1 MQRQLKEQIERLRL
15 DDKVVVPGRIP
26 HERMPGIYALV
37 DVLVYP
43 RHSARVTEMITP
55 LKPME
60 AMAMG
65 RAVVASDVGG
75 HKELIHHGE
84 TGLLFASGNVN
95 SLVETLER
103 VLNNCN
109 LRRMLEVNGT
119 AWVRRTRTWDS
130 TTAAYETVYANALG
144 DACARKFGLR

>member
-1 MQRQLKEQIERLRL
+1 MERQLKEQIERLQL
-15 DDKVVVPGRIP
+15 DDKVVMPGRIP
-26 HERMPGIYALV
+26 HERMPGIYSLV

-43 RHSARVTEMITP
+43 RHSARITEMVTP

-75 HKELIHHGE
+75 HKELIQHGE
-84 TGLLFASGNVN
+84 TGLLFPSSNVN

-103 VLNNCN
+103 VLNDCN
-109 LRRMLEVNGT
+109 LRRTLEENGT

-144 DACARKFGLR
+144 GPSAG